1 MSPNQAGAYSM
12 AKSQV
17 KNSFGRRASSS
28 EPCIRNTSACR
39 GEFAPSLFQFKAKAI
54 SGVLG
59 LCPQRRFWQIGKSC
73 DVYLTLASATS
84 DNHGAIW
91 HDLPDVRAIN
101 SLILL

>member
-1 MSPNQAGAYSM
+1 M

-39 GEFAPSLFQFKAKAI
+39 DEFAASLFPNLQSKAI

-59 LCPQRRFWQIGKSC
+59 LCPQRRFWQIGKNC

-91 HDLPDVRAIN
+91 HDLLDVRAIN
-101 SLILL
+101 SLI